1 MYWLFMSFWPHMIF
15 ISWKCLSHK
24 NQVRHFT
31 LYETQRHMGFPAP
44 LPYLVLWLFFFFFFS
59 PIWSLFFYH
68 IFAWLSVSFPWFS
81 AEILLAE
88 VVWSR
93 TSQCKISR
101 TRILMQ
107 FFSSN
112 IKKKPFKGMLNFRLL
127 SLIQAYPYRF
137 VHA

>member
-1 MYWLFMSFWPHMIF
+1 
-15 ISWKCLSHK
+15 
-24 NQVRHFT
+24 
-31 LYETQRHMGFPAP
+31 
-44 LPYLVLWLFFFFFFS
+44 
-59 PIWSLFFYH
+59 
-68 IFAWLSVSFPWFS
+68 LSVSFPWFS